1 MRAASRGPARCV
13 SGALRARVRRAS
25 GVSEALDANENALAP
40 DLQGKVIR
48 TKIVR
53 VDERNG
59 VASAITGVRGSVTYK
74 ISELDAA
81 PRVGDV
87 VEARIT
93 WMNNPTGTLDLEVS
107 GLARRKSRE
116 RGWRERATA
125 REEGKTVRGRILNP
139 VNGGYAIGIAGLI
152 AFCPT
157 RAYRGREPPT
167 TPERAAAQE
176 KATGTRTTAPIVG
189 ELLDFKV
196 LKMTSSGEH
205 YRNVVVSGPLG
216 STASSK
222 RQAVKEKAGRARS
235 WGPNGRVREAGNGS
249 ESDVAADDNATEEE
263 SSEDEEAKK

>member
-1 MRAASRGPARCV
+1 MRAVSRACARLASDAIASRG
-13 SGALRARVRRAS
+13 RAAS
-25 GVSEALDANENALAP
+25 GVSRALDANENALTP

-59 VASAITGVRGSVTYK
+59 VASALTGVRGSVTYK
-74 ISELDAA
+74 MSELDVA
-81 PRVGDV
+81 PRVGDA

-107 GLARRKSRE
+107 GLAKRKSRE
-116 RGWRERATA
+116 RVWRELVMA
-125 REEGKTVRGRILNP
+125 RDAGKTVRGRILNP

-167 TPERAAAQE
+167 TAERAAAHE
-176 KATGTRTTAPIVG
+176 KAKGTRTTAPIVG

-196 LKMTSSGEH
+196 LKMTSSGDH
-205 YRNVVVSGPLG
+205 YRNIVVSGPLG
-216 STASSK
+216 LGTSSK
-222 RQAVKEKAGRARS
+222 RQSTQAPVGA
-235 WGPNGRVREAGNGS
+235 
-249 ESDVAADDNATEEE
+249 
-263 SSEDEEAKK
+263 